1 MDTERRRRH
10 GDREKKKTWIKR
22 EEGDMDT
29 ERRRRHGDR
38 EKK

>member
-10 GDREKKKTWIKR
+10 GYREKKETWIQR

-29 ERRRRHGDR
+29 ERRGDMDR
-38 EKK
+38 E